1 MKYEDL
7 VYQQKLF
14 VENMNNKLDD
24 LRDVNNR
31 LKHSIIMGNERLK
44 ASKTVHKEKESYTSN
59 DEIEV
64 KFSQISIGNWRSL
77 LSVLRK

>member
-1 MKYEDL
+1 
-7 VYQQKLF
+7 
-14 VENMNNKLDD
+14 
-24 LRDVNNR
+24 
-31 LKHSIIMGNERLK
+31 MGNERLK
-44 ASKTVHKEKESYTSN
+44 ARKTVHKEKESYTPN